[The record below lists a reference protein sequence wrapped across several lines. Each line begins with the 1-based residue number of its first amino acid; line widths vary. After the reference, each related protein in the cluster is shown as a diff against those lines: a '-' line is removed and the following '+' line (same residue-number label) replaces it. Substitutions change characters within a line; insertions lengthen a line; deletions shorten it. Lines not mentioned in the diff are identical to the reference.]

1 MKFYERKEVKD
12 VLAYLKVIANP
23 SDAVSL
29 RRIINIPARGIGEKT
44 IEKIETFSR
53 EKRAYTLRRAKAG
66 LE

>member
-29 RRIINIPARGIGEKT
+29 RRIINVPQEDRGKDDREDRDV
-44 IEKIETFSR
+44 SR
-53 EKRAYTLRRAKAG
+53 EKDFLFMRG
-66 LE
+66 